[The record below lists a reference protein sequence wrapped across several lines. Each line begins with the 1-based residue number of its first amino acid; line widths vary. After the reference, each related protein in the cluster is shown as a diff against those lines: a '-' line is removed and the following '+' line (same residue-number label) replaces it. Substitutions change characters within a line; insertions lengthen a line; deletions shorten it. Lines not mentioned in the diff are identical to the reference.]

1 MKDLDYL
8 SGVLDSI
15 AIQSEINDEDCSWTE
30 LTVLSVKDVNLTDEE
45 SLKSAYLDF
54 YSDCYDVNER
64 ESLISEDWQ
73 IVQSS
78 ISKGTPINS
87 LEQLID
93 SLIAYDTRLTVSA
106 FDKKSQL
113 FTFDNDRVEVFRK
126 FLAKA
131 FNETLGE
138 VTRITEYTMYPPFE
152 VGLSWHYYLVV
163 SKQRTIFIEWLGFH

>member
-1 MKDLDYL
+1 MKNLDYL

-15 AIQSEINDEDCSWTE
+15 AIHSEISDKDCSWIE
-30 LTVLSVKDVNLTDEE
+30 LTILSVNDTNLTDEE

-64 ESLISEDWQ
+64 ESIILKDWQ
-73 IVQSS
+73 IARYSQGGG
-78 ISKGTPINS
+78 IPIDS
-87 LEQLID
+87 LEQLINKMI
-93 SLIAYDTRLTVSA
+93 SYDARFIVSE

-113 FTFDNDRVEVFRK
+113 FIFANDRIEVFRN

-131 FNETLGE
+131 FIETLDE
-138 VTRITEYTMYPPFE
+138 ITRITEYTMYPPFE

-163 SKQRTIFIEWLGFH
+163 SKHRTVFIEWLGLH